1 MIHINDYDLPIT
13 VAQKIIT
20 GTKENNGETPLSK
33 AVKDS
38 FGIDIGRPDMFDLEE
53 IGEIAAYL
61 LQFYMIH
68 KEIGD

>member
-1 MIHINDYDLPIT
+1 MIQINDYDLPIT

-38 FGIDIGRPDMFDLEE
+38 FGIDIGRPDMFDIEE
-53 IGEIAAYL
+53 IREIAVYL
-61 LQFYMIH
+61 MYFYLTH
-68 KEIGD
+68 KGDD